1 MRVDAELLAGGPRQP
16 DTDEAALATSGT
28 PGPGRDSDALG
39 PRLGATL
46 GEALAAW
53 AATRSEALALL
64 DATGTAITYGD
75 LLTIVRGI
83 GCALAQA
90 GLGPRDR
97 VGLVV
102 PPGLAG
108 AQLILGVACHCT
120 LVPLNPAL
128 TAYELAD
135 VCAAMGL
142 KALVVPEGC
151 DPSTDAFPQ
160 DVAIV
165 HAACATGR
173 PRLQVRGKASERGTG
188 VPAAASPVR
197 PGSGDVLV
205 ILRSSGTTGTPKL
218 VPVTHGNLV
227 EIARRMGS
235 PMWFHIGQDDRA
247 VCMLPLYY
255 AHGLNTLLVPLLLG
269 ASVAFPPAGQGTAV
283 DQWVDVLRPTYLTVA
298 PGTLNGILD
307 RQRSGVAGQFRGD
320 SLRLVMCSAAYL
332 PQDVRVQA
340 EALLKVPVLECYG
353 LSEAGVMAANPLLPP
368 HAAKPGT
375 VGLPMPGDLLVLD
388 GQGAPAR
395 EGEVGEIVIRGP
407 TLTPGYLAAGAA
419 GPTPFE
425 GGWMRTGD
433 LGRIDEDGFLSIVG
447 RVKEVINRGGEK
459 VFPYEI
465 EKVLLRHPAVLEAA
479 VFGVPHP
486 RLGEFVGAAVVLR
499 AGSAVSGG
507 SLRTFLAARLAPYK
521 RPGRIDTVDRLPRG
535 DTGKVLRRVLAE
547 AYVNAREAP
556 QQPTELLEFELLAI
570 WKRLLGRDAIG
581 VDDDFID
588 IGGDSLLATDMLAE
602 VEALSG
608 RPYPPGE
615 LANLTI
621 RRIAQVLA
629 SGFLAEKGLLTQ
641 VRSGPGV
648 PLFFCHGD
656 FGSRGIYAQKLAA
669 FLPEGH
675 PVYLLHYGP
684 EDMQGSTLED
694 IATAY
699 AREVAAVAGG
709 SPVLIGG
716 YCNGGLAA
724 WHLAH
729 VLRERGTEVLDLLLV
744 ETPSLN
750 AGRGLGM
757 LAAFASALGRRLPSG
772 AARKLCHEGMANAWR
787 VQQMGIPGAASL
799 VLERTRSAVLALAR
813 LRRQPPA
820 EPRTALQEAERLL
833 LRRMAAYV
841 PPPLDAHVTCFVAA
855 AGNADTR
862 PRRWRRLARQ
872 VQAVAIPGTHL
883 SAVVGERPALGRAL
897 GQAMASASR
906 RGAGGEGLTRT
917 CLNPAPSGW
926 RQTRR

>member
-1 MRVDAELLAGGPRQP
+1 MRVDAELLGDGSRQP

-28 PGPGRDSDALG
+28 PGPGSDSEALG

-53 AATRSEALALL
+53 AATRSEAPALL
-64 DATGTAITYGD
+64 DATATAITYGD

-108 AQLILGVACHCT
+108 AQLILGVACHCI

-165 HAACATGR
+165 RAACATGR
-173 PRLQVRGKASERGTG
+173 PQLQVRGKARQADTG
-188 VPAAASPVR
+188 EPAAASPVR
-197 PGSGDVLV
+197 PGSGDVLL

-218 VPVTHGNLV
+218 VPVTHGNV
-227 EIARRMGS
+227 VAMARWFRS
-235 PMWFHIGQDDRA
+235 PMGFHIGQDDRA
-247 VCMLPLYY
+247 ACMLPLHHAY
-255 AHGLNTLLVPLLLG
+255 GLKITLLVPLLLG
-269 ASVAFPPAGQGTAV
+269 ASVAFPAAGQGTAV
-283 DQWVDVLRPTYLTVA
+283 DQWVDVLRPTFLSVA
-298 PGTLNGILD
+298 PVTLSAMLD
-307 RQRSGVAGQFRGD
+307 RQRSGVVGPFRGD
-320 SLRLVMCSAAYL
+320 SLRFVMCSAAYL

-340 EALLKVPVLECYG
+340 EALLKVPLLEFYG
-353 LSEAGVMAANPLLPP
+353 LSETGVMAANPLPP
-368 HAAKPGT
+368 RAAKPGT
-375 VGLPMPGDLLVLD
+375 VGLPMPGELLVLD
-388 GQGAPAR
+388 ERGAPAR
-395 EGEVGEIVIRGP
+395 EGEVGEIVVCGP
-407 TLTPGYLAAGAA
+407 TLTPGYLIGGAA
-419 GPTPFE
+419 EPAPFD
-425 GGWMRTGD
+425 GGWLRTGD
-433 LGRIDEDGFLSIVG
+433 LGRIDEDGFLSLVG
-447 RVKEVINRGGEK
+447 RIKEIVNRGGEK
-459 VFPYEI
+459 VYPYEV
-465 EKVLLRHPAVLEAA
+465 EKALLEHPAVLEAA

-486 RLGEFVGAAVVLR
+486 RLGESVAAAVVLR
-499 AGSAVSGG
+499 AASAVSGR
-507 SLRTFLAARLAPYK
+507 SLRTFLAARLAGYK
-521 RPGRIDTVDRLPRG
+521 LPGRIETVDRLPRG
-535 DTGKVLRRVLAE
+535 DTGKVLRRVLADAYVE
-547 AYVNAREAP
+547 AYVNPREVP
-556 QQPTELLEFELLAI
+556 ERPMGLLEFELLAI

-581 VDDDFID
+581 VDDDFTD
-588 IGGDSLLATDMLAE
+588 IGGDSLLATDMLTE

-608 RPYPPGE
+608 RPYPAGE

-621 RRIAQVLA
+621 RRIAQVLH
-629 SGFLAEKGLLTQ
+629 SGFMAENGLLTQ
-641 VRSGPGV
+641 VRAGPGV

-669 FLPEGH
+669 LLPEGH

-684 EDMQGSTLED
+684 EHMRSSTLED

-709 SPVLIGG
+709 SPVLVGG

-729 VLRERGTEVLDLLLV
+729 LLRERGTEVLDLLLV
-744 ETPSLN
+744 ETPSFN

-757 LAAFASALGRRLPSG
+757 LASFASALGRRLPSG
-772 AARKLCHEGMANAWR
+772 AARELCQEGMANVWR
-787 VQQMGIPGAASL
+787 VLQKGIPGTASV
-799 VLERTRSAVLALAR
+799 VLERCQSATLGR
-813 LRRQPPA
+813 LRGQPPA
-820 EPRTALQEAERLL
+820 EPRSPLQKAGRLV

-841 PPPLDAHVTCFVAA
+841 PPPLDAHVTCFLAD
-855 AGNADTR
+855 AGIHSDTR
-862 PRRWRRLARQ
+862 PQRWRRLARQ
-872 VQAVAIPGTHL
+872 VQTVAIPGTHHTAL
-883 SAVVGERPALGRAL
+883 VSERPALGRAL
-897 GQAMASASR
+897 AQAMARAG
-906 RGAGGEGLTRT
+906 RGAGK
-917 CLNPAPSGW
+917 PD
-926 RQTRR
+926 